1 MKSSKIQRF
10 VGVFMTLLM
19 VSYLACL
26 SLCLHTHI
34 VDNKVFTHSHP
45 YKTSSHTHSGVEIVL
60 LKTLSD
66 FTVLMS
72 DENPDIKPYFS
83 LICEVNSL
91 VSLHVEPFYLAHLS
105 LRAPPFI

>member
-26 SLCLHTHI
+26 SLCLHTHV
-34 VDNKVFTHSHP
+34 VDSKVITHSHP

>member
-1 MKSSKIQRF
+1 MKSGKIQHL

-26 SLCLHTHI
+26 SLCLHTHV
-34 VDNKVFTHSHP
+34 VDSKVITHSHP

-72 DENPDIKPYFS
+72 DKNPDIKLYFS

>member
-26 SLCLHTHI
+26 SLCLHTHV
-34 VDNKVFTHSHP
+34 VDSKVITHSHP

-72 DENPDIKPYFS
+72 DENPDIKLYFS